1 MQLKLLNMNNY
12 IKIKNLTKKYE
23 KNKSIKVLNNITFN
37 FEPGKTYSIM
47 GPSGSGKSTLLN
59 LLSLIDNPSA
69 GSIEISNNKIKSNN
83 KVKNDLIR
91 AKKIGIIYQD
101 KNLLSDFTALEN
113 VYLPNLLVSKE
124 KQKSIE
130 LAKKLIKSVGMSSR
144 INHFPNELSGGENQR
159 IAIARALINNPDIIL
174 ADEPTGSLDSDNAKL
189 IFKILFNLKNKNRI
203 IIFATHNRYFANM
216 ADCKIMMNDGNMQII
231 NAAA

>member
-1 MQLKLLNMNNY
+1 MNNY

-23 KNKSIKVLNNITFN
+23 KNKSIKVLNDITFN

-59 LLSLIDNPSA
+59 LLSLIDNPTA
-69 GSIEISNNKIKSNN
+69 GSIEISNNKININN
-83 KVKNDLIR
+83 NVKNDLIR

-113 VYLPNLLVSKE
+113 VYLPNLLISNE

-130 LAKKLIKSVGMSSR
+130 LAKKLIKNVGMSHR
-144 INHFPNELSGGENQR
+144 VKHFPNELSGGENQR
-159 IAIARALINNPDIIL
+159 IAIARALINNPEIIL

-216 ADCKIMMNDGNMQII
+216 ADCKIMMNDGNIQII
-231 NAAA
+231 NVTA

>member
-1 MQLKLLNMNNY
+1 MNNY

-23 KNKSIKVLNNITFN
+23 KNKTIKVLNDISFN
-37 FEPGKTYSIM
+37 FESGKTYSIT

-59 LLSLIDNPSA
+59 LLSLIDNPTT
-69 GSIEISNNKIKSNN
+69 GSIEINSNKIKLNN
-83 KVKNDLIR
+83 KVENDLIR

-124 KQKSIE
+124 KQKSVD
-130 LAKKLIKSVGMSSR
+130 LAKKLIKNVGMSSR

-159 IAIARALINNPDIIL
+159 IAIARALINDPDIIL

-216 ADCKIMMNDGNMQII
+216 ADCKIMMNDGNIQII
-231 NAAA
+231 NATI